1 MAKMLHET
9 LGKFQDF
16 QFFSM
21 LEGKRAEK
29 ISKDEQKMKDEDAK
43 EGAEVVKKL
52 QDNLERF
59 KSAAGDK
66 IIKYKEF
73 WEENKKAKESFEEQ
87 GQVYKMFDSDYVA
100 AVLMLPDEAISDEEI
115 NAEIE
120 DVDKDGDTSE
130 PGEES
135 AETAEE
141 ETEETPEEEEEEH
154 EEEEKT
160 EKPLVKESLNE
171 ADDLNLD
178 FDEPSDEDPKI
189 GAEDAPPEPSDENP
203 IEEPSL
209 DGEESPE
216 IPEENPEE
224 DPEGGKET
232 GEETSEDP
240 EMDFKEE
247 EGTSE
252 CFVVYNMSGEEREE
266 VFRTDSTTV
275 IEQFK
280 DFFENA
286 FKGSM
291 KEQILKFKQAQDEK
305 KKETELAARE
315 KMRQAKR
322 AKLDQFM
329 KA

>member
-29 ISKDEQKMKDEDAK
+29 NEKDEQKLKAEDAK
-43 EGAEVVKKL
+43 EGAEVIKKL

-73 WEENKKAKESFEEQ
+73 WEENKKSKESFEEQ
-87 GQVYKMFDSDYVA
+87 GEVYKMFDSDYVA

-115 NAEIE
+115 DAEIE
-120 DVDKDGDTSE
+120 DVDGDKETPE
-130 PGEES
+130 AGEES
-135 AETAEE
+135 DETPEE
-141 ETEETPEEEEEEH
+141 EAEETPEEEEEEA
-154 EEEEKT
+154 EEET

-171 ADDLNLD
+171 ADDINLD
-178 FDEPSDEDPKI
+178 FDEPSDEEPKL
-189 GAEDAPPEPSDENP
+189 GAEDEAP
-203 IEEPSL
+203 EEPAGDPSL
-209 DGEESPE
+209 
-216 IPEENPEE
+216 E
-224 DPEGGKET
+224 DPEVDPEANPEVPGEDEMPGEDVE

-240 EMDFKEE
+240 EMEFKEE

-252 CFVVYNMSGEEREE
+252 CFVVYNMAGGEREE
-266 VFRTDSTTV
+266 VFRTDSETV

-291 KEQILKFKQAQDEK
+291 KEQILRFKQAQDEK
-305 KKETELAARE
+305 KKEKELEARD

>member
-16 QFFSM
+16 KFFSM

-43 EGAEVVKKL
+43 EGAEVIKKL

-73 WEENKKAKESFEEQ
+73 WEENKKSKESFEEQ

-115 NAEIE
+115 DAEIE
-120 DVDKDGDTSE
+120 DVDNDKESPDS
-130 PGEES
+130 GEE
-135 AETAEE
+135 AEE
-141 ETEETPEEEEEEH
+141 TPEHEEEETPEEEEEEH
-154 EEEEKT
+154 EEE
-160 EKPLVKESLNE
+160 KPLVKESLNE
-171 ADDLNLD
+171 ADEMDINLD
-178 FDEPSDEDPKI
+178 FDEPSEEDPKL
-189 GAEDAPPEPSDENP
+189 GAEEAP
-203 IEEPSL
+203 EEPAGDDPTL
-209 DGEESPE
+209 EEPAVDG
-216 IPEENPEE
+216 ENPEVPTENEMPAE
-224 DPEGGKET
+224 DDAEV
-232 GEETSEDP
+232 SEDP

-252 CFVVYNMSGEEREE
+252 CFVVYNMSGGEREE

-291 KEQILKFKQAQDEK
+291 KEQILRFKQAQDEK
-305 KKETELAARE
+305 KKEKELEAKE